1 VKAQFLVIYRPPRS
15 TFGDDA
21 TAEEKRA
28 VGDHFEYLKR
38 LLEEGTLLL
47 AGPCLDASMGIAVL
61 ETDSFEQAEAVLA
74 RDPAVLAGVFRGEIR
89 PYRVSLMAGR

>member
-1 VKAQFLVIYRPPRS
+1 MKPQFLVIYRPPRA
-15 TFGDDA
+15 TFNDDA
-21 TAEEKRA
+21 TAEEERII
-28 VGDHFEYLKR
+28 GDHFGYLKR

-61 ETDSFEQAEAVLA
+61 EADSLEAAQAILA
-74 RDPAVLAGVFRGEIR
+74 RDPAVTGGVFTGEIR